1 LLDNIPKINI
11 SFKSREECDD
21 DYVVFE
27 GGKVDPEAGKGHG
40 HGHDH
45 GTDNGNELAS
55 TSEKD
60 LRLYNA
66 SMYKLK
72 LVSFVS
78 TFFIVA

>member
-1 LLDNIPKINI
+1 MLDNIPQINI

-27 GGKVDPEAGKGHG
+27 GGKVDTEAGKGHG
-40 HGHDH
+40 HDH
-45 GTDNGNELAS
+45 GTEASANGP
-55 TSEKD
+55 SEKD
-60 LRLYNA
+60 VRLNNA